1 MTEIATFSFESLQ
14 VRTVDADGAVWFV
27 AADVCDA
34 LGLDDTSKT
43 CSRLDDDE
51 RGTNTVRTPSGDQQM
66 LVISESGL
74 YSLILTSRKA
84 EARKFKRWVT
94 SEVLPSIRKTGSYT
108 VQKELA
114 TAQQLLTT
122 TQEQLKLSHREANR
136 WQDKV
141 IYLEAE
147 QLQRASTIEDAKA
160 TKVTDLRQ
168 QVKGVE
174 LKATNLNKT
183 IQQLLQQVS
192 TLENALKDQKELT
205 EDAQHEA
212 RTAQI
217 RLRAAR

>member
-1 MTEIATFSFESLQ
+1 MTELSLQ
-14 VRTVDADGAVWFV
+14 
-27 AADVCDA
+27 
-34 LGLDDTSKT
+34 
-43 CSRLDDDE
+43 
-51 RGTNTVRTPSGDQQM
+51 NQQLSM
-66 LVISESGL
+66 
-74 YSLILTSRKA
+74 TSREIA
-84 EARKFKRWVT
+84 ELTDKDISHVHRDIREMLADLQADDPKLDHPKEDKDDRGYTTCFHLDRELTYTLLTGYSAVMRNRVVKRWLEL
-94 SEVLPSIRKTGSYT
+94 EVI
-108 VQKELA
+108 VQQQ
-114 TAQQLLTT
+114 AQQLLTT

-217 RLRAAR
+217 RLRAAM

>member
-1 MTEIATFSFESLQ
+1 MTEIATLNPEITMSSLEMVDYINAERALAEGEAVLAHADFLKKVPQVLGKDAGNFSGIYLDSMNRQKPCFNFPKREACLMAMSYSYELQ
-14 VRTVDADGAVWFV
+14 AKVFDRMTTLEG
-27 AADVCDA
+27 DV
-34 LGLDDTSKT
+34 LK
-43 CSRLDDDE
+43 
-51 RGTNTVRTPSGDQQM
+51 
-66 LVISESGL
+66 
-74 YSLILTSRKA
+74 LT
-84 EARKFKRWVT
+84 
-94 SEVLPSIRKTGSYT
+94 
-108 VQKELA
+108 
-114 TAQQLLTT
+114 QQLLTT

-217 RLRAAR
+217 RLRAVR

>member
-1 MTEIATFSFESLQ
+1 MTE
-14 VRTVDADGAVWFV
+14 V
-27 AADVCDA
+27 AAHNPNHSPTMTSLEMVNLINSGYTEGEPELRHDTFMAQTSQVLGEGAQNFLDTHIHPQNGQTYPCYKFPKREACLMAMSYSYELQAKVFDRMTTLEGDV
-34 LGLDDTSKT
+34 LK
-43 CSRLDDDE
+43 
-51 RGTNTVRTPSGDQQM
+51 
-66 LVISESGL
+66 
-74 YSLILTSRKA
+74 LT
-84 EARKFKRWVT
+84 
-94 SEVLPSIRKTGSYT
+94 
-108 VQKELA
+108 
-114 TAQQLLTT
+114 QQLLTT

-141 IYLEAE
+141 IVLEAE
-147 QLQRASTIEDAKA
+147 QLERASLIEDAKA

-168 QVKGVE
+168 QNKASE